1 MNLMLSFMFIGQTIA
16 PKRHLLG
23 NNGLVKFDS
32 GVDLR
37 SGFDDWIQV
46 GFPHHVCVAQGR
58 HAVTLASLAK
68 QCDVNVVCVSSLV

>member
-1 MNLMLSFMFIGQTIA
+1 MFVGRTIA

-23 NNGLVKFDS
+23 NNGLVKFES

-37 SGFDDWIQV
+37 SGFEDLIQL

-68 QCDVNVVCVSSLV
+68 QCDVNVVYVACLA